1 MSSNTTLKYSY
12 IQKYDTVVK
21 FEMRA
26 NFNIL
31 SKLYCTTSD
40 ILLLIWSQ
48 KKNAPKKTYIYEWIN
63 RLGDDRVNI
72 KGIHRNGRGDNFN
85 IWRKD

>member
-40 ILLLIWSQ
+40 ILLLI
-48 KKNAPKKTYIYEWIN
+48 
-63 RLGDDRVNI
+63 
-72 KGIHRNGRGDNFN
+72 
-85 IWRKD
+85 